1 MSAPQQLKHF
11 SLAGLA
17 LIPEKLLLL
26 PQAITWVAGVAD
38 PVTGKFD
45 KFPKG
50 KDGTWKAWPKS
61 EQWLGNLKD

>member
-38 PVTGKFD
+38 PDEEGYCM
-45 KFPKG
+45 
-50 KDGTWKAWPKS
+50 
-61 EQWLGNLKD
+61 L

>member
-11 SLAGLA
+11 NLAGLA

-26 PQAITWVAGVAD
+26 PQTITWVAGVAD

-50 KDGTWKAWPKS
+50 KDGSGKAWPKP
-61 EQWLGNLKD
+61 EQWLGI